1 MHSGYIMESIAGL
14 GKADRERLSAI
25 LRGTKGT
32 VSVKD
37 AAEIL
42 GVSSVTAS
50 KMLSRWSKKGWLSR
64 VRQGLYIP
72 VPLESRT
79 ADIPLEDPWLVAE
92 RLYSPCYIG
101 GWSAAEYWDLTEQIF
116 RTVIVL
122 TTQKPRD
129 RKPRIK
135 ETDFLVRT
143 VSEKAM
149 FGLKPVWR
157 GQVKVS
163 VSEPARTLVDMLS
176 VPSLG
181 GGIRST
187 VDILNNYLRSETGNL
202 GLLIEYADRLG
213 NGSVF
218 KRLGFLLERIA
229 SENSLFIDACRERM
243 TAGNA
248 KLDPK
253 LGADRLITRWR
264 LWVPLGWAEERPLD

>member
-1 MHSGYIMESIAGL
+1 MESITGL
-14 GKADRERLSAI
+14 GKVDRERLSAI
-25 LRGTKGT
+25 IRGTKGT
-32 VSVKD
+32 VSVKES
-37 AAEIL
+37 AEIL
-42 GVSSVTAS
+42 GVSSVSAA

-79 ADIPLEDPWLVAE
+79 ADIPLEDPWPIAE

-101 GWSAAEYWDLTEQIF
+101 GWSAAEHWDITEQIF
-116 RTVIVL
+116 RTVVVL

-129 RKPRIK
+129 RTPKFK

-157 GQVKVS
+157 DQVKIS
-163 VSEPARTLVDMLS
+163 VSDPTRTILDMLVDP
-176 VPSLG
+176 VFG
-181 GGIRST
+181 GGIRS
-187 VDILNNYLRSETGNL
+187 VKDMLVNFLQSENKNL
-202 GLLIEYADRLG
+202 EQLIEYSEKLG
-213 NGSVF
+213 NGAVF
-218 KRLGFLLERIA
+218 KRLGFLLEKIA
-229 SENSLFIDACRERM
+229 PGESKILEQCHKRL

-253 LGADRLITRWR
+253 LNNRKLVTRWQ
-264 LWVPLGWAEERPLD
+264 LWVPENWKEMELLD